1 MQSAATVPSNQGPSS
16 PRTDLLWCHETMPHR
31 YKNIIFFENEESF
44 ENLPILPHEFTV
56 SDDEFMWAS
65 QDSLSDI

>member
-1 MQSAATVPSNQGPSS
+1 
-16 PRTDLLWCHETMPHR
+16 MPHR